1 MPLFDFTKHM
11 EPVRAIRKRTLKMI
25 LEVSKSQFPEEF
37 AALLKVDNG
46 VIKELW
52 LLPGTESGE
61 TSALFRLNMLPREP
75 KVVGTVHSHP
85 SGGCR
90 PSDADLDL
98 FTRFGYCHIIACA
111 PYGLKNWSC
120 YDGNGNRRKLE
131 VV

>member
-1 MPLFDFTKHM
+1 MPLFNFTGRM

-25 LEVSKSQFPEEF
+25 LEASKSQFPDEF
-37 AALLKVDNG
+37 AALLKADKG

-61 TSALFRLNMLPREP
+61 DSALFRLYMMPPEP

-85 SGGCR
+85 AGGCR

-98 FTRFGYCHIIACA
+98 FDRFGYCHIIACA
-111 PYGLKNWSC
+111 PYGQKNWSC
-120 YDGNGNRRKLE
+120 YDGHGNRRKLD